1 MLLDVDDAFSR
12 LVRLNL
18 TFRVPD
24 RDDQVS
30 VARISDPYQVG
41 HPIQRLVVLHDQV
54 LHKLLKILCDFG
66 GAATGRLVRLVDRT
80 HAETDAR
87 CLVVPHVGIHV
98 VGGLEELRAAL
109 LKLEAFL
116 PALTKLDLLRLD
128 AGHL

>member
-1 MLLDVDDAFSR
+1 MLLDVDDALSR

-18 TFRVPD
+18 TFRVPN

-30 VARISDPYQVG
+30 VARISDPDQVG

-54 LHKLLKILCDFG
+54 LHKLLKILRDFG
-66 GAATGRLVRLVDRT
+66 GAATGRLVDRT

-87 CLVVPHVGIHV
+87 CLVVLHVGIHV
-98 VGGLEELRAAL
+98 VGGLEELGAAL
-109 LKLEAFL
+109 LKLEALL

-128 AGHL
+128 SGHL

>member
-1 MLLDVDDAFSR
+1 MLLDVDDALSR

-18 TFRVPD
+18 TFRVPN

-30 VARISDPYQVG
+30 VARISDPDQVG

-54 LHKLLKILCDFG
+54 LHKLLKILRDFG
-66 GAATGRLVRLVDRT
+66 GAATGRLVDRT

-87 CLVVPHVGIHV
+87 CLVVPHVGVHV

-109 LKLEAFL
+109 LKLEALL

-128 AGHL
+128 SRHL

>member
-1 MLLDVDDAFSR
+1 MLLDVDDALSR

-18 TFRVPD
+18 TFRVPN

-30 VARISDPYQVG
+30 VARISDPDQVG

-54 LHKLLKILCDFG
+54 LHNLLKILRDFG
-66 GAATGRLVRLVDRT
+66 GAATGRLVDRT

-109 LKLEAFL
+109 LKLEALL

-128 AGHL
+128 SRHL

>member
-1 MLLDVDDAFSR
+1 MLLDVDDALSR

-18 TFRVPD
+18 TFGVPN

-30 VARISDPYQVG
+30 VARISDPDQVG

-54 LHKLLKILCDFG
+54 LHKLLKILRDFG
-66 GAATGRLVRLVDRT
+66 GAATGRLVDRT

-109 LKLEAFL
+109 LKLEALL

-128 AGHL
+128 SGHL